1 MTTQLLHTALAAL
14 RQGKTLLY
22 PTDTIWGIGCDAA
35 NTNAIERIY
44 AIKQRDHS
52 KSMLI
57 LANEQMLAPHI
68 PSEVRQLLLHSPR
81 PTTVILPVDMLAV
94 PIADNLPAADGTVG
108 VRIPQFFFCQQLLH
122 ALGSPPRQHLRQPLR
137 LSFPRHLCRHRPRP
151 ETAYRPLPPRP
162 SCLPPPTRRPQPHPP
177 PQPRPLG
184 HHPPSLTHIAP
195 VAMLLL
201 PRLYLITGNEP
212 MGDRKKACVTSQG

>member
-35 NTNAIERIY
+35 NADAIERIY

-57 LANEQMLAPHI
+57 LVNEQMLAPHI

-122 ALGSPPRQHLRQPLR
+122 ELGSPLVSTSAN
-137 LSFPRHLCRHRPRP
+137 LSGH
-151 ETAYRPLPPRP
+151 P
-162 SCLPPPTRRPQPHPP
+162 SPATYADIDSALQQRIDLCLPDHPAF
-177 PQPRPLG
+177 
-184 HHPPSLTHIAP
+184 HHPPVAP
-195 VAMLLL
+195 SPILR
-201 PRLYLITGNEP
+201 PNP
-212 MGDRKKACVTSQG
+212 DHSVTILRP